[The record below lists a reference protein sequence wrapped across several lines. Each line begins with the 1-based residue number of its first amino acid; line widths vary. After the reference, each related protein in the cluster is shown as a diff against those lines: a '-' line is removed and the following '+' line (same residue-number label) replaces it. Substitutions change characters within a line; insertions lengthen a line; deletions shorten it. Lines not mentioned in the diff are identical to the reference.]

1 MKTVFLDRD
10 GVINMN
16 RPDHVM
22 RWSDFVFL
30 PGTLDALRRLHEAG
44 WLVIVITNQAIVNRR
59 LVPASVVESIHEQM
73 VNVVEAS
80 GGKIHGVYYCPHD
93 HHEACGCRKP
103 EPGLL
108 RYAAEQFDIAFEQSY
123 LVGDAL
129 TDIAAGQAVGC
140 ECILVQT
147 GRGSQQ
153 LMGGWT
159 RQVGRF
165 HILPDLAAS
174 VDWMLRK
181 EDRVRIYDVPWHP
194 RLPLPHPIAVSPSTS
209 HG

>member
-16 RPDHVM
+16 RPDHVT
-22 RWSDFVFL
+22 RWSEFVFL
-30 PGTLDALRRLHEAG
+30 PGTLDALRRLHTAG
-44 WLVIVITNQAIVNRR
+44 WLAIVITNQAIVNRQ
-59 LVPASVVESIHEQM
+59 LVSASVVESIHKQM
-73 VNVVEAS
+73 VNEVEAS
-80 GGKIHGVYYCPHD
+80 GGKIHGVYYCPHE
-93 HHEACGCRKP
+93 HREACSCRKP
-103 EPGLL
+103 EPGMLL
-108 RYAAEQFDIAFEQSY
+108 RAAQQFDITFEQSY

-147 GRGSQQ
+147 GRGRQQ
-153 LMGGWT
+153 LMSGWT
-159 RQVGRF
+159 HPVGRF

-174 VDWMLRK
+174 VDWILRQ
-181 EDRVRIYDVPWHP
+181 EERVRTYEVPRHM
-194 RLPLPHPIAVSPSTS
+194 RLPFVRPIAVSPSSS

>member
-1 MKTVFLDRD
+1 MKTAFLDRD
-10 GVINMN
+10 GVINVN

-44 WLVIVITNQAIVNRR
+44 WQVIVITNQAIVNRR
-59 LVPASVVESIHEQM
+59 LVSASTVESIHQQM
-73 VNVVEAS
+73 VTEVAAS

-93 HHEACGCRKP
+93 HHEGCGCRKP

-108 RYAAEQFDIAFEQSY
+108 RHAAEQFDITFEQSY

-147 GRGSQQ
+147 GRGPQQ
-153 LMGGWT
+153 LMNGWT
-159 RQVGRF
+159 RPMGRF
-165 HILPDLAAS
+165 HILPDLATS
-174 VDWMLRK
+174 VDWILFQEKYARLYEM
-181 EDRVRIYDVPWHP
+181 PWP
-194 RLPLPHPIAVSPSTS
+194 ARLLSARSVSVSP
-209 HG
+209 